1 MATIRTRIGA
11 NKSSRMMATT
21 PRISSTRY
29 KSYSYRMPMLSMISQ
44 RDSSR
49 ELMART
55 SSLTVAGYRLLAV
68 IGNRR
73 TIRST
78 QA

>member
-11 NKSSRMMATT
+11 NKSSRMMVTT
-21 PRISSTRY
+21 PMISSTRY

-44 RDSSR
+44 RDSSK

-55 SSLTVAGYRLLAV
+55 SSLTVVSYRLVAV
-68 IGNRR
+68 IDNRR